1 MRRSFLPLL
10 LVAWLV
16 AGCGSDAGRDGGS
29 PVQPP
34 AEATLS
40 MTLERASASLIP
52 AEADSA
58 LVRVW
63 NTRNSV
69 NAVKRVA
76 VPAPGSSTETSFLLP
91 VGEDYNVGVAAYE
104 SGHLSLTP
112 GLAFGMTG
120 GVAIRSGQVN
130 RAEVE
135 VRPVA
140 IDIVAPDTLQ
150 SSDIIDIELGI
161 NFDNTDRVFNLAYLY
176 WGSEPWKSDGG
187 AAESENRGSVGD
199 GMRIPIAVPT
209 ADVDTA
215 TYFQAALTLNRT
227 GWMTGSRIIRFFSPS
242 VSRGEDLVR
251 VPVVVPNGGLTVI
264 F

>member
-1 MRRSFLPLL
+1 
-10 LVAWLV
+10 
-16 AGCGSDAGRDGGS
+16 
-29 PVQPP
+29 
-34 AEATLS
+34 
-40 MTLERASASLIP
+40 MTLERASTSLIP

-91 VGEDYNVGVAAYE
+91 VGEDYNVGVAAYA
-104 SGHLSLTP
+104 SGRSGLTA
-112 GLAFGMTG
+112 GLAFGMTR
-120 GVAIRSGQVN
+120 GVAIRSGQAN
-130 RAEVE
+130 RAEVD

-150 SSDIIDIELGI
+150 SSDVVDIELGI
-161 NFDNTDRVFNLAYLY
+161 DIDNTDGVFTMASLF
-176 WGSEPWKSDGG
+176 WGNEPWTSDGG
-187 AAESENRGSVGD
+187 APESESDGRVGD
-199 GMRIPIAVPT
+199 GMRIQIAVPT
-209 ADVDTA
+209 ADTDTA
-215 TYFQAALTLNRT
+215 TFFQASLMLNRT
-227 GWMTGSRIIRFFSPS
+227 DWMTGSRMIRFFSPS

-251 VPVVVPNGGLTVI
+251 VPVVVPSGGLTVV